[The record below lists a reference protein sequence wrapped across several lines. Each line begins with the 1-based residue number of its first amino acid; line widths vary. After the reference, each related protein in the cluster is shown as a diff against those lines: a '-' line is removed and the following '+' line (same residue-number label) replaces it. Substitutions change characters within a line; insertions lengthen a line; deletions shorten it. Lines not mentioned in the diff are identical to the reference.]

1 MRKNMLCISNILDT
15 ILAQRQ
21 GPDLNLTFLTV
32 VKSGRICA
40 RDSQYFQFQC
50 KTYISLCQLFLFLTL
65 ELTVILVGFYYL
77 GTAP

>member
-40 RDSQYFQFQC
+40 RDSQYF
-50 KTYISLCQLFLFLTL
+50 
-65 ELTVILVGFYYL
+65 
-77 GTAP
+77 